1 MTGGEKYGQ
10 PPIFSLL
17 FLLCLLLLSSATSAT
32 QARSLAES
40 TGNKTDD
47 TSQPEVKFTPSDNYL
62 VACGAQSI
70 VKLEDGRTFRSDAQ
84 SLAYL
89 STSDNIKIIANNAVN
104 TSSMSP
110 IYRGVR
116 VFTDLSTYKFSVTKP
131 GRHWVRLHFYP
142 LPDPNNNLAS
152 AKFTVYTDD
161 TVLLRDFSFPTDIT
175 PAEPLIKE
183 YLIVASGDRICLH
196 FTPAKGSIAFIN
208 AIELI
213 NVPDSLIHST
223 ATGIS
228 PEGEF
233 GGIPN
238 YALEVTH
245 RLNVGGPTI
254 QPANDTLSRTWQPDA
269 RFLKLQKAAQNV
281 SVAPGTIKYPS
292 DGSVTAFDAPS
303 LVYSSAV
310 EMGNSN
316 VPEPTFNIT
325 WEVPSNPAYSY
336 LIRMHFCDIVSKELN
351 RLYFNVYLNGKMAIS
366 SLDLSMITTGLAVP
380 YFKDFALN
388 ASTIVNSTIYI
399 QVGTVPGSS
408 SSGNPNAILNGI
420 EIMKMSNSARSLDG
434 PYAVDGTYHGDEPE
448 KNRTKKIV
456 AGVGIAM
463 GAVALGL
470 IGVLF
475 YRWRKRPA
483 NWEERNSFTS
493 WFMPMHANNTTFTSS
508 SSRGSSRNRYG
519 SHKSKNGYT
528 SYFAN
533 GAHGVGRIF
542 TFAEL
547 QEATKNFDEKAVI
560 GVGGFGKVYI
570 GELED
575 GTKLAVKRGNS
586 SSEQGINEFHTEIQ
600 MLSKLRHRH
609 LVSLIGCCDENSE
622 MILVYEYMANGPLRD
637 HLYGTSLT
645 PLTWRQRLE
654 ACIGAARGLHYL
666 HTGAAQGIIHRDVK
680 TTNILL
686 DENLVAKMADFG
698 LSKAGPSVQQ
708 THVSTA
714 VKGSFGY
721 LDPEYFRSQQLTDKS
736 DVYSFGVVLFEAL
749 CARPAINPTLPR
761 DQVNL
766 AEWAMNWNRKGELE
780 KIIDPNL
787 VGTITPASLKK
798 FVEAAEKCLA
808 EYGVD
813 RPSMGD
819 VLWNL
824 EYALQLQE
832 ASIGQQNDESS
843 GDSARH
849 IILQSPR
856 HVKHE
861 EGNLATISEDS
872 ATVIHYLDPIQL
884 S

>member
-1 MTGGEKYGQ
+1 MTGGEKDGQ

-32 QARSLAES
+32 QARSLSQSA
-40 TGNKTDD
+40 GNKTSDN
-47 TSQPEVKFTPSDNYL
+47 SQPEVKFTPSDKYL
-62 VACGAQSI
+62 LACGARSI
-70 VKLEDGRTFRSDAQ
+70 VNHEDGRTFRSDAQ

-89 STSDNIKIIANNAVN
+89 STSDNIKINSAINA
-104 TSSMSP
+104 SSMSP
-110 IYRGVR
+110 IYLGAR
-116 VFTDLSTYKFSVTKP
+116 VFTDLSTYKFFITKP

-142 LPDPNNNLAS
+142 LPDPNHNLAS
-152 AKFTVYTDD
+152 AKFTVNTDD
-161 TVLLRDFSFPTDIT
+161 TVLLRDFSFPTDTT
-175 PAEPLIKE
+175 PAEPLLKE
-183 YLIVASGDRICLH
+183 YLIVTSGDRVSLH
-196 FTPAKGSIAFIN
+196 FTPAERSIAFIN
-208 AIELI
+208 AIEVI
-213 NVPDSLIHST
+213 DVPGSLIHST
-223 ATGIS
+223 ATGIT

-233 GGIPN
+233 DGIPS

-254 QPANDTLSRTWQPDA
+254 QPANDTLSRTWQPDGT
-269 RFLKLQKAAQNV
+269 FLKLEKAAKNV

-292 DGSVTAFDAPS
+292 DGSVTAIDAPN
-303 LVYSSAV
+303 LVYSTAV
-310 EMGNSN
+310 EMGNPN

-336 LIRMHFCDIVSKELN
+336 LIRMHFCDIISKELN

-366 SLDLSMITTGLAVP
+366 SLDLSTVTTGLAIP

-399 QVGTVPGSS
+399 QVGTVPGSN
-408 SSGNPNAILNGI
+408 SGNPSAILNGI

-434 PYAVDGTYHGDEPE
+434 PYSVDGTFHSDKPE
-448 KNRTKKIV
+448 KGRTKMIV
-456 AGVGIAM
+456 AVVGIAM
-463 GAVALGL
+463 GVFALGL
-470 IGVLF
+470 IGMLF
-475 YRWRKRPA
+475 YRWRKCRA
-483 NWEERNSFTS
+483 NPERKSLTS
-493 WFMPMHANNTTFTSS
+493 WLMPMHANNNMTTFASS
-508 SSRGSSRNRYG
+508 SSKGSSRNRYG
-519 SHKSKNGYT
+519 SHKSKSGYT

-533 GAHGVGRIF
+533 GALGVGRIF

-586 SSEQGINEFHTEIQ
+586 SSEQGIHEFHTEIQ

-637 HLYGTSLT
+637 HLYGTSLA

-698 LSKAGPSVQQ
+698 LSKTGPSVQQ

-766 AEWAMNWNRKGELE
+766 AEWAMSWKRKGELE

-808 EYGVD
+808 ECGVD

-832 ASIGQQNDESS
+832 ASTEQQNNESS
-843 GDSARH
+843 GDSNRH
-849 IILQSPR
+849 TILQSPA
-856 HVKHE
+856 HVEHE
-861 EGNLATISEDS
+861 EGHLATISEDS
-872 ATVIHYLDPIQL
+872 ATLIPEPFQGR
-884 S
+884 